1 MNKLFGIPIPRQ
13 SYAYYVI
20 RGVNNPNL
28 CLNKNRY
35 INLREVNRNINCIY
49 RNDVSWYRNTN
60 YFTTIINYK
69 HKVLIEE
76 MQITALPKDLY
87 NIEYNLEEE
96 NDALAE
102 YTSNKNRNNDIHNY
116 DIKLRISDENKSYHF
131 IENKSLV
138 VSRTPFLL

>member
-13 SYAYYVI
+13 SYAYYII

-28 CLNKNRY
+28 CLSKNRY
-35 INLREVNRNINCIY
+35 VNLREVNRNINCVY
-49 RNDVSWYRNTN
+49 RNEVSWYRNTN

-76 MQITALPKDLY
+76 MQITALPRELY
-87 NIEYNLEEE
+87 NLEYNLEEE
-96 NDALAE
+96 NDAIHF
-102 YTSNKNRNNDIHNY
+102 DITKGFDDHNY
-116 DIKLRISDENKSYHF
+116 DIKLRLSDENKSYDF

-138 VSRTPFLL
+138 ISRTPFLL